1 MSPVVTPPFTHHRP
15 TSLGEALEILSEHKG
30 NARLIAGG
38 TDLINKLRSG
48 AIRTDHLV
56 SLNRVRDLDGV
67 RYGEEEGLSIG
78 ATARISGVGAHEAV
92 KARYPALAHA
102 CSVMATTQ
110 VRNMGTVAGNLA
122 NASPCADTAGP
133 LLVYDA
139 VLLVSDRDG
148 QRRVPLAEFFKGPG
162 LVDLRPTEIVESI
175 QAPSP
180 GGAGSAYQRISARS
194 RVDMQAAGVAGLLAL
209 DSTGRVSRARL
220 ALGSVGPTPMR
231 CPEAEQVLAGRQP
244 DSALLE
250 RAAAACAS
258 ASMPIDDVRAT
269 AEWRRAVVGV
279 LARRVLEQCLALAKG
294 GAR

>member
-15 TSLGEALEILSEHKG
+15 TSLGEALELLAEHKG

-38 TDLINKLRSG
+38 TDLINKLRAG

-56 SLNRVRDLDGV
+56 SLNRVRDLDRVG
-67 RYGEEEGLSIG
+67 YTEAEGLSIG
-78 ATARISGVGAHEAV
+78 ATARISEVGAHEAV
-92 KARYPALAHA
+92 QTRYPALAHA

-110 VRNMGTVAGNLA
+110 IRNMGTVAGNLA
-122 NASPCADTAGP
+122 NGSPCADTAGP

-139 VLLVSDRDG
+139 VVVVSDRS
-148 QRRVPLAEFFKGPG
+148 RRRRIPLAEFFKGPG
-162 LVDLRPTEIVESI
+162 LVDLAPTEIVESI

-180 GGAGSAYQRISARS
+180 GAAGSAYQRISARS
-194 RVDMQAAGVAGLLAL
+194 RVDMQAAGVAGLIAL
-209 DSTGRVSRARL
+209 DSDGRVSLARF

-231 CPEAEQVLAGRQP
+231 CPDGEQVLAGQVP
-244 DSALLE
+244 DSALIE
-250 RAAAACAS
+250 RAAAACAN

-269 AEWRRAVVGV
+269 AEWRRAIVGV
-279 LARRVLEQCLALAKG
+279 LARRVLEQCLVLAKG